1 MSLSLT
7 LYFYQPKR
15 LFRNKLKG
23 AKMAKSNSMTKS
35 AAARIQ
41 SNAAKSNGGGA
52 PKGHFAGRAQAA
64 AAKNSS
70 KGGK

>member
-1 MSLSLT
+1 MSLLLI
-7 LYFYQPKR
+7 LYIYQPKH
-15 LFRNKLKG
+15 LFRNKLQG
-23 AKMAKSNSMTKS
+23 ASMAKSNSMTTS

-41 SNAAKSNGGGA
+41 SAAAKSNGGGA

-64 AAKNSS
+64 VAKNSS

>member
-1 MSLSLT
+1 
-7 LYFYQPKR
+7 
-15 LFRNKLKG
+15 
-23 AKMAKSNSMTKS
+23 MAKSSKMTKS

-41 SNAAKSNGGGA
+41 SSAAKSNGGGV

-64 AAKNSS
+64 ATKNSS

>member
-1 MSLSLT
+1 
-7 LYFYQPKR
+7 
-15 LFRNKLKG
+15 
-23 AKMAKSNSMTKS
+23 MAKSNPMTKS

-41 SNAAKSNGGGA
+41 SGAAKSNGGGV
-52 PKGHFAGRAQAA
+52 PKGHFAGRAQAG

>member
-1 MSLSLT
+1 
-7 LYFYQPKR
+7 
-15 LFRNKLKG
+15 
-23 AKMAKSNSMTKS
+23 MAKSNLMTKS

-41 SNAAKSNGGGA
+41 SVVAKSNGGGA
-52 PKGHFAGRAQAA
+52 PKGHFAGRAQAG

>member
-1 MSLSLT
+1 
-7 LYFYQPKR
+7 
-15 LFRNKLKG
+15 
-23 AKMAKSNSMTKS
+23 MANSNPMTKS

-41 SNAAKSNGGGA
+41 GQAAKSNGGGA

-64 AAKNSS
+64 AEKNSS

>member
-1 MSLSLT
+1 
-7 LYFYQPKR
+7 
-15 LFRNKLKG
+15 
-23 AKMAKSNSMTKS
+23 MAKSNSMTKS

-41 SNAAKSNGGGA
+41 GNAAKSNGGGV

-64 AAKNSS
+64 ATKNSS